1 MKSTSALIKSNFIT
15 VLFPLIILGVLV
27 IGFISYQ
34 QQKAYVIDE
43 KQRHLVQLVSYAA
56 VSLDPADISKIRTP
70 EDMETESYRKLQSK
84 VSHFISIMENDSYR
98 LLVLRKNNNTTEI
111 VLDNREQNVI
121 GQSYDF
127 IREMNDALRLNQ
139 TTIRQAKLP
148 DGLRLYAYSPVAGV
162 ATGASALLMIEQ
174 NIGNVLPSFFNAMMV
189 PGIIGLL
196 LILVLFAIS
205 IREGKRIERSISF
218 ITDNCNRL
226 GKGEYIKKPEDDR
239 LYFHEIDTA
248 LRSLQ
253 ESLKGAKESGTER
266 EKIQRQITE
275 LLRIVSSAAEGDF
288 TVSAN
293 VTADT
298 LGALADS
305 FNLMISDLSE
315 LVRDAKKAAEQVAT
329 STEGILLNI
338 EAMAQGA
345 AEQASQTETISNF
358 AKEMAQ
364 LINETNERAIRAA
377 EAAHNA
383 KSVAERGSEIV
394 KKAVMGMHNIRDSV
408 RDASR
413 QVKLLGEYSTR
424 IGEISD
430 FIGEIASR
438 TNLLALNAS
447 IEAARAGDA
456 GRGFSVVAEEI
467 RNLAERS
474 SNSADEISKLIAD
487 VQTGISKTMAAIEN
501 GSKEVSEGTQLVD
514 GAGEAL
520 REILGSVEIST
531 TSSVEISKGTQ
542 EQTRFSEKIVSTLE
556 HIAGIAKET
565 AEGAEQS
572 KESATQLEYLSKNLN
587 QAVAKFRLAQS

>member
-1 MKSTSALIKSNFIT
+1 MKSTSSSIKSNFIT
-15 VLFPLIILGVLV
+15 LLFPLIILSVLV
-27 IGFISYQ
+27 IGYISYQ
-34 QQKAYVIDE
+34 QQKAHVINE
-43 KQRHLVQLVSYAA
+43 KQQHIVQLASYAA
-56 VSLDPADISKIRTP
+56 VSFDPALISQIRTQA
-70 EDMETESYRKLQSK
+70 DMETESYKKMQSMVAYF
-84 VSHFISIMENDSYR
+84 VSNAENDSYR
-98 LLVLRKNNNTTEI
+98 LLVLRKNNNATEI
-111 VLDNREQNVI
+111 VLDSRDQNVI

-127 IREMNDALRLNQ
+127 IKEMSDALRLNQ
-139 TTIRQAKLP
+139 TTMRQAKLP
-148 DGLRLYAYSPVAGV
+148 DGLRIFAYTPIPNA
-162 ATGASALLMIEQ
+162 ASEANALLMIEQ
-174 NIGNVLPSFFNAMMV
+174 NIKNVLPSFFRALML
-189 PGIIGLL
+189 PGIAGL
-196 LILVLFAIS
+196 LILLVLFVIS
-205 IREGKRIERSISF
+205 TREGKRIDRSITF
-218 ITDNCNRL
+218 ITENCSRL
-226 GKGEYIKKPEDDR
+226 AKGEFIKKPEDDR
-239 LYFHEIDTA
+239 LYLEEIDMA

-253 ESLKGAKESGTER
+253 DSLKGAKESGTER

-345 AEQASQTETISNF
+345 ADQASQTETISNF
-358 AKEMAQ
+358 GKEMAQ
-364 LINETNERAIRAA
+364 LINETNQSAIRAA

-394 KKAVMGMHNIRDSV
+394 KKSIMGMHNIRDSV

-413 QVKLLGEYSTR
+413 QVRLLGDHSTR

-456 GRGFSVVAEEI
+456 GRGFSVVADEI

-514 GAGEAL
+514 SAGEAL

-565 AEGAEQS
+565 AEGAKQS

-587 QAVAKFRLAQS
+587 QAVAKFRLAQ